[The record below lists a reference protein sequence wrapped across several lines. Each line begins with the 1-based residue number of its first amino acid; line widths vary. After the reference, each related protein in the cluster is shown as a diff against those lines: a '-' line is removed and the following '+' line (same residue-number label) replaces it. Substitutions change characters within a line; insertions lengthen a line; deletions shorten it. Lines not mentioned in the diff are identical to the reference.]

1 MVAIPPLIACIF
13 PLAKELRLE
22 IVNGLYVQIKNIR
35 IERMNRTIFSNNL
48 HVGIV
53 PLNRAF
59 WKNILSFKRGILCR
73 IPGGVRHFLR
83 NDFIWAGGYKDS
95 GREMTEDPREE
106 IPLLS
111 GKLRNDA
118 VLNPE
123 DLLDYLK
130 KRHERSPPRLPQ
142 YCILAFFRELYDYV
156 EKVFDPQVMHIA
168 SKENPM
174 FNPIQV
180 FRHKDISVAHIFPG
194 IGAPNAGAML
204 ELMIA
209 MGGEYF
215 VFIGGVGVLSAEIR
229 RGEILI
235 PNKALRDEGMSF
247 HYQEPSRYSYPSTLI
262 LDSTRKSLQ
271 EKEVP
276 FREGG
281 TWTTDAFF
289 RETQEKVRAFRD
301 EGCLSVEMEASALFS
316 IAAFRKKHI
325 GGLFKAGDCVAG
337 EEWDARREEGDSRKL
352 LGYALDTLHLLHQE
366 GDRDD

>member
-1 MVAIPPLIACIF
+1 MA
-13 PLAKELRLE
+13 
-22 IVNGLYVQIKNIR
+22 
-35 IERMNRTIFSNNL
+35 
-48 HVGIV
+48 
-53 PLNRAF
+53 
-59 WKNILSFKRGILCR
+59 
-73 IPGGVRHFLR
+73 R
-83 NDFIWAGGYKDS
+83 NDFIRVGGLLSS
-95 GREMTEDPREE
+95 GKEMTEDSREE

-111 GKLRNDA
+111 GKLTNDA

-123 DLLDYLK
+123 DFLDHLNR
-130 KRHERSPPRLPQ
+130 RHGRSRSRLPQ
-142 YCILAFFRELYDYV
+142 YCILAFFRELYDHIKEVY
-156 EKVFDPQVMHIA
+156 DPRIVYIA
-168 SKENPM
+168 SEENPM

-180 FRHKDISVAHIFPG
+180 LRYKDVSVAHIFPG

-209 MGGEYF
+209 LGGEYF
-215 VFIGGVGVLSAEIR
+215 VFIGGVGVLSADIR

-247 HYQEPSRYSYPSTLI
+247 HYQEPSRYSYPSTLV
-262 LDSTRKSLQ
+262 LDMIKKSLQ
-271 EKEVP
+271 ENEVS

-289 RETQEKVRAFRD
+289 RETQEKVNSFRG

-316 IAAFRKKHI
+316 IASFRKKHI

-337 EEWDARREEGDSRKL
+337 KEWDARREEGDKEKEEEDSRKL
-352 LGYALDTLHLLHQE
+352 LGYALDALRLLHQE